1 MGRFFFVFFYSST
14 TTITFKLFPSSSFS
28 FYRTCMITLRLSDLK
43 SQASLSLLLRH
54 HELTNENVSYFL
66 INQSKAMTFI
76 DHTLT
81 RKLVRPVKSLKI
93 AHDRILMRF
102 LYILFMR

>member
-1 MGRFFFVFFYSST
+1 
-14 TTITFKLFPSSSFS
+14 
-28 FYRTCMITLRLSDLK
+28 MITLRLSDLK
-43 SQASLSLLLRH
+43 SQTSLSLLLRH

-76 DHTLT
+76 DHTVT

-102 LYILFMR
+102 LHFIHEIKTKGHDVIGVNAFMRKLKKFPRKKKTA